1 MRGKLTV
8 EKAASNMSVFL
19 KAIDIVANAPNGL
32 ISRKDF
38 GKIMG
43 DVIGVQSINMDG
55 TENRTP
61 FNKSKFPRYFGFLD
75 LLIINDNQHL
85 KITQRGKRL
94 HSCIS
99 DNGTDYQC
107 EQRYFIGNESIEIIS
122 ELFWESILF
131 DSFGRNNS
139 GAEDSCTDLDPVKVI
154 IKSLFKLNSCSRDE
168 LCFIIFGLNEV
179 DNENSY
185 KFNSIEEAISAI
197 ETNREHSSN
206 NYDKY
211 FEKWGKS
218 NIVNDFK
225 ILNILSDQNVR
236 ILVNVDNIFQI
247 DKSFTSYYFENAN
260 SNYFRP
266 YYCVTN
272 ELISFE
278 GNEKS
283 NSTWIRDIRL
293 GGVLDENIFIYD
305 GKDTDKPLINH
316 DSKIGQ
322 FEAALIKSFEEP
334 KTNIYLWIKNTNEI
348 SLEDSL
354 KEIINLLERVNDFKH
369 INNGFSI
376 EKLPISNPMANFLS
390 NRSTKAKMKIK
401 ENSGLYLPANFH
413 IIIQKSNHE

>member
-8 EKAASNMSVFL
+8 EKAASNMSVFF
-19 KAIDIVANAPNGL
+19 KAIDIAANAPNGL

-38 GKIMG
+38 GEIMG
-43 DVIGVQSINMDG
+43 DFIDVQSIKIDG

-61 FNKSKFPRYFGFLD
+61 YNKSKFPRYFGFLD
-75 LLIINDNQHL
+75 LLLINNHQHL

-94 HSCIS
+94 QSCIS
-99 DNGTDYQC
+99 DNGTDYEY
-107 EQRYFIGNESIEIIS
+107 EQRYFIENESIEIVS

-139 GAEDSCTDLDPVKVI
+139 GAEESCTDVDPVKVI
-154 IKSLFKLNSCSRDE
+154 IEALLKLNSCTREE

-179 DNENSY
+179 DNKNSY

-197 ETNREHSSN
+197 EKNREHNSH

-236 ILVNVDNIFQI
+236 ILVNDDNIFRI
-247 DKSFTSYYFENAN
+247 DKRYASSYFENVN
-260 SNYFRP
+260 SKYFTP

-283 NSTWIRDIRL
+283 NFTWIRDIRL

-334 KTNIYLWIKNTNEI
+334 KTNIYLLLKNNNEI
-348 SLEDSL
+348 SLEESL
-354 KEIINLLERVNDFKH
+354 NEVIKLLERVNDFKH

-376 EKLPISNPMANFLS
+376 DRLPESNAMAIFLS
-390 NRSTKAKMKIK
+390 NKSTKAKAKIRQA
-401 ENSGLYLPANFH
+401 SGLYLPSNFH
-413 IIIQKSNHE
+413 IIIQKSKHE

>member
-19 KAIDIVANAPNGL
+19 KAIDIVANAPNGF

-43 DVIGVQSINMDG
+43 DFIDIPSIKDG
-55 TENRTP
+55 KENRTP
-61 FNKSKFPRYFGFLD
+61 YNKSKFPRYFGFLD
-75 LLIINDNQHL
+75 LLSISEESHL

-94 HSCIS
+94 HLCIS
-99 DNGTDYQC
+99 DLGSEYEY
-107 EQRYFIGNESIEIIS
+107 EQRYFIGNESIDTAN

-139 GAEDSCTDLDPVKVI
+139 GAEESCTDVDPVKVI
-154 IKSLFKLNSCSRDE
+154 IKSLFKLNSCSREE

-179 DNENSY
+179 DNKNSY

-197 ETNREHSSN
+197 ETNREHNSN
-206 NYDKY
+206 DYDKF
-211 FEKWGKS
+211 FEKWNKS
-218 NIVNDFK
+218 NVVNDFK

-236 ILVNVDNIFQI
+236 ILVNDDNIFRI
-247 DKSFTSYYFENAN
+247 DKRYGSSYFEIAN
-260 SNYFRP
+260 SEYFTP

-272 ELISFE
+272 ELISSE

-305 GKDTDKPLINH
+305 WNDTDKPLINH

-334 KTNIYLWIKNTNEI
+334 KTNIYLLLKNNNEI
-348 SLEDSL
+348 SLEESL
-354 KEIINLLERVNDFKH
+354 NEVIKLLERVNDFKH

-376 EKLPISNPMANFLS
+376 EQLPESNPMAIFLS
-390 NRSTKAKMKIK
+390 NKSTKAKAKIR
-401 ENSGLYLPANFH
+401 EASGLYLPANFH
-413 IIIQKSNHE
+413 IIIQKSKHE

>member
-8 EKAASNMSVFL
+8 EKANSNMSVFF
-19 KAIDIVANAPNGL
+19 KAIDIAVNATNGL

-43 DVIGVQSINMDG
+43 DFIDVQSINIDG

-61 FNKSKFPRYFGFLD
+61 FNKSKFPRYFGFLG
-75 LLIINDNQHL
+75 LLSINDESHL

-94 HSCIS
+94 HSFIS
-99 DNGTDYQC
+99 DHGADFHH
-107 EQRYFIGNESIEIIS
+107 EQRYFIANEQVEKVS

-139 GAEDSCTDLDPVKVI
+139 GAEESFTDVDPVKVI
-154 IKSLFKLNSCSRDE
+154 IKSLFKLNSCSREE

-179 DNENSY
+179 DDNNSY
-185 KFNSIEEAISAI
+185 KFNSFDEAISAI
-197 ETNREHSSN
+197 ETNREQNSN

-211 FEKWGKS
+211 FKKWAKS

-225 ILNILSDQNVR
+225 ILDILSDQNVR
-236 ILVNVDNIFQI
+236 VLVNEDNKYRI
-247 DKSFTSYYFENAN
+247 DERFASSYIEQAN
-260 SNYFRP
+260 SNYFSP

-272 ELISFE
+272 ELISSE

-293 GGVLDENIFIYD
+293 GGVLDENIFVYD
-305 GKDTDKPLINH
+305 GNDTDKPLINH
-316 DSKIGQ
+316 DNKIGQ
-322 FEAALIKSFEEP
+322 FEAALLKSFEEP

-348 SLEDSL
+348 SIEESL
-354 KEIINLLERVNDFKH
+354 KENISLLERVNDFKQ
-369 INNGFSI
+369 INNGFSK
-376 EKLPISNPMANFLS
+376 EKLPISNPMAIFLG
-390 NRSTKAKMKIK
+390 NKSTKAKKKIK
-401 ENSGLYLPANFH
+401 EASGLYLPANFH
-413 IIIQKSNHE
+413 IIIQKNKHE